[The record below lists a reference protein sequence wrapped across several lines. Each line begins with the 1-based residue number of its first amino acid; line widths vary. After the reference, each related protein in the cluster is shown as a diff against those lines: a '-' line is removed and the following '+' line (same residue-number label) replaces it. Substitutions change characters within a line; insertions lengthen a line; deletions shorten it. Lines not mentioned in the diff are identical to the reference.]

1 MSIMTKTGDKGQTGL
16 SSGERLEKSDP
27 RIEALGAVDELNAHM
42 GLLCAQAIGKL
53 LPEEFQGFLEQIQCD
68 LFEIGA
74 ELSNLKTEADFGEL
88 LNRLEAKAKF
98 LESQLEPLR
107 NFILPGGHV
116 LAAQAHVARTVC
128 RRAERRVSALSPQ
141 PKNALPYLNR
151 LSDLLFLLAR
161 FVCKVSKT
169 DEVIWKKS

>member
-1 MSIMTKTGDKGQTGL
+1 MTKTGDKGQTGL

-27 RIEALGAVDELNAHM
+27 RIEALGAVDELNAQI
-42 GLLCAQAIGKL
+42 GLLRAQGV
-53 LPEEFQGFLEQIQCD
+53 ENYLEQIQCD

-88 LNRLEAKAKF
+88 LYRLEAEAKL
-98 LESQLEPLR
+98 LEAELEPLR
-107 NFILPGGHV
+107 NFILPGGSV

-151 LSDLLFLLAR
+151 LSDFLFLLAR
-161 FVCKVSKT
+161 YLCKVAKT